1 MSIKMSNYAFIDWD
15 DTLFPT
21 SWTVNNTIDIKNKNS
36 LFLFKSLDDTLS
48 QFLLKLQ
55 KFCIIVIITNALTSW
70 VNLTLTVLPST
81 NLIMKNIKIVSA
93 RELYQNKYEMMDW
106 KKHTFKYIL
115 HNMLVKAA
123 IPKSQFIN
131 IISIGDAEYEY
142 NALIDLNNW
151 APDRRKTLK
160 AIKLI
165 TSPSLDI
172 LLDELRIL
180 YKAAPFISNSRKY
193 MDLKFADL

>member
-93 RELYQNKYEMMDW
+93 RELYQNKYERMDW

>member
-1 MSIKMSNYAFIDWD
+1 MNNYAFIDWD

-36 LFLFKSLDDTLS
+36 ILLFKSLDDTLC

-81 NLIMKNIKIVSA
+81 NIIMKNIKIISA
-93 RELYQNKYEMMDW
+93 RELYQNKYTMIDW

-123 IPKSQFIN
+123 IPKSHYVN

-151 APDRRKTLK
+151 APERRKTLK

-165 TSPSLDI
+165 TNPSLDI

-193 MDLKFADL
+193 MDLKFTDL